1 MAYTFDVQPYTYHP
15 ENIYGY
21 GQVDWAYSWGYCT
34 GSGKSGNWP
43 NGDPYCQTA
52 VYGNNAVVGT
62 QQVKDATPTGYTDT
76 GSAWSKKNPTPEGWL
91 DDGTQWVKTVAK
103 EAQVVPA

>member
-1 MAYTFDVQPYTYHP
+1 MAYTYDVIAYTYHP

-21 GQVDWAYSWGYCT
+21 GQVDWAYSAGYCT

-43 NGDPYCQTA
+43 NGDLFCQTP

-62 QQVKDATPTGYTDT
+62 QQVKDATPAGYSDT
-76 GSAWSKKNPTPEGWL
+76 GSGWSRKNMAPQGWL
-91 DDGTQWVKTVAK
+91 DDGTQWVRTVAK